1 MTAPAF
7 AAVLGLGASPA
18 PSVADYSGAV
28 DAPPAL
34 MWQRD
39 LPGAPLAA
47 SSHTELGTPVI
58 SGDHILVGSAG
69 SNALYVLDRHHGT
82 LVHEY
87 PSNGPVQSAPV
98 VTGDDVLFTDAAGYT
113 WCYRMGSDSPTWNH
127 YGGAPVLSS
136 PKVMDGVVYVANVG
150 NAVYALRQSDGQ
162 IRWRHEQERDF
173 TRAGELELYGAPSPT
188 VHNDLVL
195 AGFHNGAVVGLNRK
209 TGARE
214 WQRQVGE
221 GRYPDIIG
229 APVVVGGDVLVS
241 AFSSPLVSLNIE
253 TQSVRWRIDAGASDA
268 PIVSGE
274 TVWFGGSDGRLLSL
288 DVVTGA
294 PNWSWEAPE
303 GGSLTA
309 PVGTPAGLLIASSN
323 GGLYL
328 VDAAEGQTLWEFEPG
343 YTITGVSAELS
354 VDGRQVVMVT
364 NAGRILSL
372 VVPKGGSGDG

>member
-1 MTAPAF
+1 M
-7 AAVLGLGASPA
+7 
-18 PSVADYSGAV
+18 
-28 DAPPAL
+28 
-34 MWQRD
+34 Q
-39 LPGAPLAA
+39 
-47 SSHTELGTPVI
+47 
-58 SGDHILVGSAG
+58 
-69 SNALYVLDRHHGT
+69 
-82 LVHEY
+82 
-87 PSNGPVQSAPV
+87 
-98 VTGDDVLFTDAAGYT
+98 
-113 WCYRMGSDSPTWNH
+113 
-127 YGGAPVLSS
+127 
-136 PKVMDGVVYVANVG
+136 
-150 NAVYALRQSDGQ
+150 QSDGE

-188 VHNDLVL
+188 VHSDLVL
-195 AGFHNGAVVGLNRK
+195 AGFHNGAVVGLNRA

-229 APVVVGGDVLVS
+229 SPVVVESDVLVS
-241 AFSSPLVSLNIE
+241 AFSSPLVSLNID
-253 TQSVRWRIDAGASDA
+253 TQNVRWRIDAGASDA

-309 PVGTPAGLLIASSN
+309 PVGTPAGLLVASSN

-328 VDAAEGQTLWEFEPG
+328 VDSAVGRTLWELEPG
-343 YTITGVSAELS
+343 YAIAGVSAELS

-364 NAGRILSL
+364 NAGRIISL
-372 VVPKGGSGDG
+372 VVPTGKNSDG